1 MTDTNRRD
9 IRLAT
14 LAIPGHL
21 VMAISKAGLLF
32 FGFSA
37 FLSANVLFNFGLAA
51 IKVLVVVTDR
61 RTLQTA
67 SPAAGTRALRDSG
80 LIVVLLSGAYVL
92 SCLPL
97 ALGRDTSPGY
107 GKNVATAIAA
117 LAFTE
122 LGFSVHGVLSSRRRQ
137 DILMEAI
144 KLSNLASSL
153 VLVVL
158 AQTALL
164 SMTATDGVDPSR
176 YNGFCGLVLGSL
188 AALVGIHMVARS
200 RTHRRLAEHSA
211 PGVEPSAEPT
221 AELSAGPV
229 TVSTVGTGASGQT

>member
-1 MTDTNRRD
+1 MTDTNRRN

-21 VMAISKAGLLF
+21 AMALSKAGLLF

-37 FLSANVLFNFGLAA
+37 FLSANVLFTFGLAA
-51 IKVLVVVTDR
+51 IKLLVVVADR
-61 RTLQTA
+61 RTLHTA
-67 SPAAGTRALRDSG
+67 SPAVGTRALRDSG

-107 GKNVATAIAA
+107 GKNVAIAIAA

-122 LGFSVHGVLSSRRRQ
+122 LAFSVHGALSSRRRQ

-153 VLVVL
+153 ILIVL

-164 SMTATDGVDPSR
+164 SMTAADGVDPSR
-176 YNGFCGLVLGSL
+176 YNGFCGLLLGSL

-200 RTHRRLAEHSA
+200 RTHRRLAEHSTL
-211 PGVEPSAEPT
+211 GVEPLRSPSPQDGSAT
-221 AELSAGPV
+221 
-229 TVSTVGTGASGQT
+229 GTRV